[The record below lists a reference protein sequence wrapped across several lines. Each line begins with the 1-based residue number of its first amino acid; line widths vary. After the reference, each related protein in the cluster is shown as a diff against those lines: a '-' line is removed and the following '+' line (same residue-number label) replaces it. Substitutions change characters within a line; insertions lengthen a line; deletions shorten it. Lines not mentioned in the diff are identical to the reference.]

1 MKSGLT
7 DNTNSATQSKRCSGV
22 TYVITTALCLEP
34 AVVMNKLGSKL
45 FQEIRELPVISF
57 YSELQSGRKWFTR
70 QNVIMPLFGK
80 NDFPLSNI
88 TTK

>member
-7 DNTNSATQSKRCSGV
+7 DTTHSTTQSERCSGV

-34 AVVMNKLGSKL
+34 AVVMNTLGSKL
-45 FQEIRELPVISF
+45 FQEIGELPVISF
-57 YSELQSGRKWFTR
+57 YSELQ
-70 QNVIMPLFGK
+70 NVIMPLFGK
-80 NDFPLSNI
+80 NNFPLSNI